1 MLAAPWR
8 GSFHHCVAAMS
19 KLLPALKLI
28 GTYLLA
34 LLAAFT
40 WGLPPAG
47 VAPWALRAS
56 WIGAIILF
64 LLLASLPRTRK
75 LCLHLSGISL
85 AAFFC
90 AGMWWQLWMSS
101 GQHNPGWLY
110 TVAKLIGTAGEG
122 KYLLV
127 EYQMFLLMFVAVGI
141 VWGVMAI
148 PSEEPAQ
155 RSEKAAG

>member
-1 MLAAPWR
+1 
-8 GSFHHCVAAMS
+8 MS

-28 GTYLLA
+28 GTYVLA

-40 WGLPPAG
+40 WGLPHAG
-47 VAPWALRAS
+47 VALWALRAS
-56 WIGAIILF
+56 WVGAIILF
-64 LLLASLPRTRK
+64 LLLAGLPRTRK
-75 LCLHLSGISL
+75 LCLHLSGISI
-85 AAFFC
+85 AAYFC

-101 GQHNPGWLY
+101 GSHNPGWLY
-110 TVAKLIGTAGEG
+110 TVAHLIGTPGEG
-122 KYLLV
+122 MYLLV

-141 VWGVMAI
+141 VWGVMAT

>member
-1 MLAAPWR
+1 
-8 GSFHHCVAAMS
+8 MS

-40 WGLPPAG
+40 WGLPRAG

-90 AGMWWQLWMSS
+90 
-101 GQHNPGWLY
+101 N
-110 TVAKLIGTAGEG
+110 LIGTPGEG
-122 KYLLV
+122 MYSLV

>member
-1 MLAAPWR
+1 
-8 GSFHHCVAAMS
+8 MS
-19 KLLPALKLI
+19 KLLPALKLF
-28 GTYLLA
+28 GTFILA

-47 VAPWALRAS
+47 VAPWAVRVS
-56 WIGAIILF
+56 WIGAMVLF

-90 AGMWWQLWMSS
+90 GGMWWQLWMSS

-110 TVAKLIGTAGEG
+110 TLAHLIGTPGESM
-122 KYLLV
+122 YLLV

-148 PSEEPAQ
+148 PAEEKDTQADKQ
-155 RSEKAAG
+155 AG

>member
-1 MLAAPWR
+1 MARFFSPR
-8 GSFHHCVAAMS
+8 YFAMS
-19 KLLPALKLI
+19 KLLSALKLI

-47 VAPWALRAS
+47 VAPWAVRVS
-56 WIGAIILF
+56 WLGAILLF

-85 AAFFC
+85 AAFFGG
-90 AGMWWQLWMSS
+90 AMWWQLWMSS

-110 TVAKLIGTAGEG
+110 TVANLIGTPGEG
-122 KYLLV
+122 MYSLV

-148 PSEEPAQ
+148 PAEELQTPADKPA
-155 RSEKAAG
+155 R

>member
-1 MLAAPWR
+1 MGRFFQNGIDL
-8 GSFHHCVAAMS
+8 MS

-28 GTYLLA
+28 GTLMLA
-34 LLAAFT
+34 LLAAFC

-47 VAPWALRAS
+47 VAPWAVRVS

-64 LLLASLPRTRK
+64 LLLASLPRKRK
-75 LCLHLSGISL
+75 LCLHLSGISI
-85 AAFFC
+85 AAYFC

-101 GQHNPGWLY
+101 GSHNPGWLY
-110 TVAKLIGTAGEG
+110 TVAHLIGTPGEG
-122 KYLLV
+122 MYSLV

-148 PSEEPAQ
+148 PAEEPETQASKQ
-155 RSEKAAG
+155 AG

>member
-1 MLAAPWR
+1 MP
-8 GSFHHCVAAMS
+8 
-19 KLLPALKLI
+19 KLLSALKLI

-47 VAPWALRAS
+47 VAPWAVRIS
-56 WIGAIILF
+56 WIGAILVF

-75 LCLHLSGISL
+75 LCLHVSGISIV
-85 AAFFC
+85 AFMGGAF
-90 AGMWWQLWMSS
+90 WWQLWMSARS
-101 GQHNPGWLY
+101 HNPDWLY
-110 TVAKLIGTAGEG
+110 TVAHLIGTPGEG
-122 KYLLV
+122 MYSLV

-148 PSEEPAQ
+148 PAEEKETKTETPA
-155 RSEKAAG
+155 A

>member
-1 MLAAPWR
+1 MARFFSPR
-8 GSFHHCVAAMS
+8 YFAMS
-19 KLLPALKLI
+19 KLLSALKLI

-47 VAPWALRAS
+47 VAPWAVRVS
-56 WIGAIILF
+56 WLGAILLF

-85 AAFFC
+85 AAFFGG
-90 AGMWWQLWMSS
+90 AMWWQLWMSS

-110 TVAKLIGTAGEG
+110 TVANLIGTPGEG
-122 KYLLV
+122 MYSLV

-148 PSEEPAQ
+148 PAEEKDTKAETPA
-155 RSEKAAG
+155 A